1 MTLEM
6 ADKKKIKINKEKKKK
21 KKKLSFEV
29 EYSNVVA
36 NSYMRKKLLSLY
48 M

>member
-21 KKKLSFEV
+21 KSFRLRW
-29 EYSNVVA
+29 SIA
-36 NSYMRKKLLSLY
+36 MWWQTHT
-48 M
+48 

>member
-6 ADKKKIKINKEKKKK
+6 ADKKKIKINKEK

>member
-21 KKKLSFEV
+21 KKSFRLRW
-29 EYSNVVA
+29 SIA
-36 NSYMRKKLLSLY
+36 MWWQTHT
-48 M
+48 

>member
-6 ADKKKIKINKEKKKK
+6 ADKKKIKINKGKKK

>member
-6 ADKKKIKINKEKKKK
+6 ADKKKIKINKKKKK
-21 KKKLSFEV
+21 KKKLLFEG
-29 EYSNVVA
+29 EYSNVA
-36 NSYMRKKLLSLY
+36 TDSYMRKKLLSLY